1 MKRRSLVSLAISAAL
16 ASAGML
22 ATMGSAHAQSTKTL
36 KIIVGV
42 PPGGSLDAVARVL
55 AEKMKDELKRPVI
68 VENKPGAGTRL
79 AAELLKNTAS
89 DGDTVMISP
98 IVTTVLAPLT
108 FSKLN
113 YDAAK
118 DFAPIGHV
126 ANFDFGLAVPAEAP
140 YKTLAEFLAWM
151 KANPAKANFGMPAAG
166 SLPHFF
172 GLMIGREAK
181 VDIVPVPFQ
190 GGAPLLAALA
200 GNQLASGIDVL
211 GEQLE
216 LTKGG
221 KLRILASSGTKRST
235 LTPNVAT
242 FKEQGFGNIQASGWY
257 GMYAP
262 AGTPTAAITAI
273 NVALN
278 KAMAMPDVQ
287 ASYAKLLLELGGG
300 SPADLT
306 KLQETDTARWAPIIK
321 ASGFKAD

>member
-1 MKRRSLVSLAISAAL
+1 MKRRSLVSLVISAAM
-16 ASAGML
+16 AYAGTAGL
-22 ATMGSAHAQSTKTL
+22 LTSAHAQSVKTL

-42 PPGGSLDAVARVL
+42 PPGGSLDAVARAL
-55 AEKMKDELKRPVI
+55 AVKMSDDLKRPVI

-79 AAELLKNTAS
+79 AAELLKNTAP

-113 YDAAK
+113 YDAVK

-126 ANFDFGLAVPAEAP
+126 ANFDFGLAVPAESP
-140 YKTLAEFLAWM
+140 YKNLAEFLTWM
-151 KANPAKANFGMPAAG
+151 KANPTKANFGMPAAG

-190 GGAPLLAALA
+190 GGAPLLTALA

-216 LTKGG
+216 LSKGG
-221 KLRILASSGTKRST
+221 KLRILASSGAKRST
-235 LTPNVAT
+235 LTPNVPT

-257 GMYAP
+257 AMYAP
-262 AGTPTAAITAI
+262 AGTPPALVNTLNA
-273 NVALN
+273 ALN

-287 ASYAKLLLELGGG
+287 ASYAKLLLEVGGG

-306 KLQETDTARWAPIIK
+306 KLQEADTARWAPIIK